1 MLLTEDDLRLIHRL
15 FKWGMRCF
23 QMLGQTTAHGRRATA
38 HCMDSAGHVVVPQ
51 LLLRGPRLAGG
62 GVGSGGTAH
71 ITVDEERDML
81 DVFAGVFTVLEPH
94 YFRDVFQHSM
104 KFMFGT

>member
-1 MLLTEDDLRLIHRL
+1 MACSVIWRPLVCT
-15 FKWGMRCF
+15 
-23 QMLGQTTAHGRRATA
+23 
-38 HCMDSAGHVVVPQ
+38 MDVFY
-51 LLLRGPRLAGG
+51 LAGG

-94 YFRDVFQHSM
+94 YFRDVFQSSM
-104 KFMFGT
+104 RFMFGTYL